1 MRNRWRVISKNQYDQ
16 NTRVLSFHR
25 RQCSLLFSS
34 VLTPELLKLY
44 FNSTVTDI
52 RSSFIANF
60 AWRETSASGIYQNK
74 FKFNRNFELTWIQ
87 KRDCFERSKF
97 IEIYINFS
105 EWFQN

>member
-44 FNSTVTDI
+44 FNSTGCCQLVKC
-52 RSSFIANF
+52 N
-60 AWRETSASGIYQNK
+60 SAVNRQ
-74 FKFNRNFELTWIQ
+74 FNR
-87 KRDCFERSKF
+87 C
-97 IEIYINFS
+97 
-105 EWFQN
+105 WFDNYRYPRKE